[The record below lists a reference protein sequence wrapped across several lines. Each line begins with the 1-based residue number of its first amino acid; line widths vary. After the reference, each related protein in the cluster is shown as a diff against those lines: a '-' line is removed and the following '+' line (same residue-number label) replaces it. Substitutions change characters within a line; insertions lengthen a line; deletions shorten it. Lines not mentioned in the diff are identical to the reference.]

1 MSILTPGTHPLYRWK
16 CACASTPTDN
26 AYFSRHVATYTRRYK
41 CYVALWKTRHLTRLR
56 PQGSAL
62 DRLQND
68 ATQAPVLGA
77 QHQSAASYEYV
88 PINHVTIPAQT
99 PTNPKVTKYQSENDA
114 RAPTRH
120 HTKEGVLVLEVD
132 DLLPRPMDIEDARES
147 LGQALH
153 VVHVLK

>member
-16 CACASTPTDN
+16 CACAST
-26 AYFSRHVATYTRRYK
+26 TYTRRYK

-56 PQGSAL
+56 PQGWRSI
-62 DRLQND
+62 DYRTMQRKH
-68 ATQAPVLGA
+68 
-77 QHQSAASYEYV
+77 QHSPRSTS
-88 PINHVTIPAQT
+88 PLHPMRMCINHVTIPAQT